1 MQVYKNSFD
10 QITTIMITPTSRE
23 NAKIDFTRQDL
34 VEEML
39 SKQPLNE
46 DDEHCMRL
54 SDLAALRRLPG
65 NTICVD
71 CGKTDPDWASISL
84 GVFMCL
90 ECSGQHR

>member
-1 MQVYKNSFD
+1 MISPKPES
-10 QITTIMITPTSRE
+10 TT
-23 NAKIDFTRQDL
+23 IDFTRQDL

-39 SKQPLNE
+39 SKQLLHE

-54 SDLAALRRLPG
+54 ADLNELRLVAG
-65 NTICVD
+65 NIMCVD
-71 CGKTDPDWASISL
+71 CGKANPDWASISL